1 MLYEVLKQ
9 LNQLL
14 ESIKSAELIWS
25 LSLLI
30 VRLLVHAIDVLEYR
44 RGKKKKKIVAA
55 ITQLTLFIPASS
67 LIHSKF
73 IDIHRFLSSFKKNKK
88 KKKRIPTWIIKF
100 VFNRR
105 LNTIR
110 FFVDKRQSE
119 FFVLTGVQKT
129 NVRHAN

>member
-1 MLYEVLKQ
+1 MLHEVLKQ

-44 RGKKKKKIVAA
+44 RGKKKKKKNRRSYYAA
-55 ITQLTLFIPASS
+55 TLFIPASS

-88 KKKRIPTWIIKF
+88 
-100 VFNRR
+100 RR
-105 LNTIR
+105 DEFPRGLLNSSSS
-110 FFVDKRQSE
+110 K
-119 FFVLTGVQKT
+119 
-129 NVRHAN
+129 A

>member
-44 RGKKKKKIVAA
+44 RGKKKKKKKSS
-55 ITQLTLFIPASS
+55 QLLRSLHFLFQPV
-67 LIHSKF
+67 H
-73 IDIHRFLSSFKKNKK
+73 
-88 KKKRIPTWIIKF
+88 
-100 VFNRR
+100 
-105 LNTIR
+105 
-110 FFVDKRQSE
+110 
-119 FFVLTGVQKT
+119 
-129 NVRHAN
+129 

>member
-44 RGKKKKKIVAA
+44 RGKKKKKSS
-55 ITQLTLFIPASS
+55 QLLRSLHFLFQPV
-67 LIHSKF
+67 H
-73 IDIHRFLSSFKKNKK
+73 
-88 KKKRIPTWIIKF
+88 
-100 VFNRR
+100 
-105 LNTIR
+105 
-110 FFVDKRQSE
+110 
-119 FFVLTGVQKT
+119 
-129 NVRHAN
+129 

>member
-44 RGKKKKKIVAA
+44 RGKKKKKKSS
-55 ITQLTLFIPASS
+55 QLLRSLHFLFQPV
-67 LIHSKF
+67 H
-73 IDIHRFLSSFKKNKK
+73 
-88 KKKRIPTWIIKF
+88 
-100 VFNRR
+100 
-105 LNTIR
+105 
-110 FFVDKRQSE
+110 
-119 FFVLTGVQKT
+119 
-129 NVRHAN
+129 